1 VFQSVNMVVVC
12 TFGAFCLSLF
22 HHFDRLCFFLAA
34 VKLGEV
40 KSWWNVMRVKCQWIH
55 QLSKCLARSGV

>member
-1 VFQSVNMVVVC
+1 MVVVC

-22 HHFDRLCFFLAA
+22 HHFDRLCFSLAA

-40 KSWWNVMRVKCQWIH
+40 QSCLVKRYEGEVTMNSPAVQVF
-55 QLSKCLARSGV
+55 S